1 MNWEIIIAPGPTGR
15 TALVVWIE
23 TNFKFSD
30 YVNTMSEIDN
40 ILENLD
46 DLDLRELEKTLVG
59 SKGSV
64 DDKLVPVHEPN

>member
-1 MNWEIIIAPGPTGR
+1 
-15 TALVVWIE
+15 
-23 TNFKFSD
+23 
-30 YVNTMSEIDN
+30 MSEIDN

-64 DDKLVPVHEPN
+64 DDKLVPFHEPN

>member
-1 MNWEIIIAPGPTGR
+1 
-15 TALVVWIE
+15 
-23 TNFKFSD
+23 
-30 YVNTMSEIDN
+30 MSEIDN

-64 DDKLVPVHEPN
+64 DDKLVPVYEPN